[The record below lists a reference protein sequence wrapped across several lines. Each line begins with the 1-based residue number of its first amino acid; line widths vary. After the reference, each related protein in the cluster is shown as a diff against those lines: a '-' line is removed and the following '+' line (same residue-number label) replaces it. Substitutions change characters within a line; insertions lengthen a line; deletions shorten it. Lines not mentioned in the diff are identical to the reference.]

1 MVTAQQVRSLMKD
14 LGEGRPLSAASARSG
29 MSENTG
35 RKYRREGGHARREP
49 RKYRTRKDPFEAVWP
64 QIEKLLEQ
72 APELEAQSVFEA
84 LRQREDVRF
93 SDGQLRT
100 LQRRMKRWR
109 ASHGPEKEVMFPQEH
124 RPGEAGQSDFTVMG
138 ELKVTIGGERF
149 DHLLYHFVLPFSNW
163 ETARICFTESF
174 ESLVLGFQGA
184 VWEMGRVPK
193 KHRTDNLSA
202 ATHEL
207 REGGRVFNE
216 RYTLVL
222 RHYGIEADRN
232 TPGRGH
238 ENGDVEQGHHRLKR
252 ALEQALLLRGSRD
265 FEDRTA
271 YEAFLKKVIE
281 ARNRG
286 RLSKFTEE
294 LERMRELPQTRL
306 AEYRVERVSVGPFST
321 LRAGHNTYSVPSPLM
336 GEQVEARLYP
346 DRVEVIYAGERVCEM
361 ERLRGR
367 GGAQINY
374 RHVIFS
380 LVKKPGAFARY
391 RYREALFPT
400 AIFRRAYDALAA
412 LLGERADV
420 EYVRI
425 LHLAATTSESRV
437 EQVVAGLMGRG
448 ELKGYGSARELLR
461 EEASPVPACQI
472 AAVDLQAY
480 DLCLEGGVQ

>member
-1 MVTAQQVRSLMKD
+1 MKD
-14 LGEGRPLSAASARSG
+14 LGEGRPLSAAAARSG

-35 RKYRREGGHARREP
+35 RKYRREVGLAPREP

-64 QIEKLLEQ
+64 QIEQLLEQ
-72 APELEAQSVFEA
+72 APGLEAQSVFEA
-84 LRQREDVRF
+84 LRQREDVSF
-93 SDGQLRT
+93 GDGQLRT

-109 ASHGPEKEVMFPQEH
+109 ASHGPEKEVMFPQDH
-124 RPGEAGQSDFTVMG
+124 RPGEAGQSDFTEMG
-138 ELKVTIGGERF
+138 ELRVTIGGERF

-174 ESLVLGFQGA
+174 ESLVSGFQGA

-207 REGGRVFNE
+207 REGGRSFNE
-216 RYTLVL
+216 RYTSVL
-222 RHYGIEADRN
+222 RHYGVEADRN

-271 YEAFLKKVIE
+271 YETFLKKVIG

-286 RLSKFTEE
+286 RQEKFTEE
-294 LERMRELPQTRL
+294 LERMGELPQTRL

-346 DRVEVIYAGERVCEM
+346 ERVEVIYV
-361 ERLRGR
+361 
-367 GGAQINY
+367 
-374 RHVIFS
+374 
-380 LVKKPGAFARY
+380 
-391 RYREALFPT
+391 
-400 AIFRRAYDALAA
+400 
-412 LLGERADV
+412 
-420 EYVRI
+420 
-425 LHLAATTSESRV
+425 
-437 EQVVAGLMGRG
+437 
-448 ELKGYGSARELLR
+448 
-461 EEASPVPACQI
+461 
-472 AAVDLQAY
+472 
-480 DLCLEGGVQ
+480 LCPPEF

>member
-1 MVTAQQVRSLMKD
+1 MVTGQQIRKLMKE
-14 LGEGRPLSAASARSG
+14 LGEGRALSAASARSG

-35 RKYRREGGHARREP
+35 RKYRREGGLAAREP
-49 RKYRTRKDPFEAVWP
+49 RRYRTRKDPFEAVWP
-64 QIEKLLEQ
+64 EIEKLLEQ
-72 APELEAQSVFEA
+72 APGLEAQSVFEA
-84 LRQREDVRF
+84 LRQRGDVSF
-93 SDGQLRT
+93 GDGQVRT

-109 ASHGPEKEVMFPQEH
+109 ARHGPEKEVMFPQEH
-124 RPGEAGQSDFTVMG
+124 RPGEAGQSDFTEMN
-138 ELKVTIGGERF
+138 ELVVTIGGERF

-174 ESLVLGFQGA
+174 ESLVAGLQGA
-184 VWEMGRVPK
+184 LWEMGRVPR

-207 REGGRVFNE
+207 REGGRSFNE
-216 RYTLVL
+216 RYTSVL

-252 ALEQALLLRGSRD
+252 ALEQALLLRGRRD
-265 FEDRTA
+265 FESRTA

-286 RLSKFTEE
+286 RLSKFSEE
-294 LERMRELPQTRL
+294 LDRMQELPRTRL
-306 AEYRVERVSVGPFST
+306 AEYRVERVLVGPFST
-321 LRAGHNTYSVPSPLM
+321 LRAGCNTYSVPSPLM

-346 DRVEVIYAGERVCEM
+346 ERVEVIYAGERVCEM
-361 ERLRGR
+361 ERLRGK
-367 GGAQINY
+367 GGARIDY

-400 AIFRRAYDALAA
+400 VTFRRAYDTLSA

-425 LHLAATTSESRV
+425 LHLASTTRESQV
-437 EQVVAGLMGRG
+437 EQVLAELMGRG
-448 ELKGYGSARELLR
+448 ELKGYGAVRELVR
-461 EEASPVPACQI
+461 EEAPSVPTCQI
-472 AAVDLQAY
+472 AAVDLRAY

>member
-1 MVTAQQVRSLMKD
+1 
-14 LGEGRPLSAASARSG
+14 

-124 RPGEAGQSDFTVMG
+124 RPGEAGQSDFTEMG

>member
-14 LGEGRPLSAASARSG
+14 LGEGRPLSAAAARSG

-35 RKYRREGGHARREP
+35 RKYRRESGLAPREP

-64 QIEKLLEQ
+64 EIEKLLEQ
-72 APELEAQSVFEA
+72 APGLEAQSVFEA
-84 LRQREDVRF
+84 LRQREDVSF
-93 SDGQLRT
+93 GDGQLRT

-124 RPGEAGQSDFTVMG
+124 RPGEAGQSDFTEMG
-138 ELKVTIGGERF
+138 ELRVTIGGERF

-174 ESLVLGFQGA
+174 ESLVSGFQGA

-216 RYTLVL
+216 RYASVL
-222 RHYGIEADRN
+222 RHYGVEADRN

-346 DRVEVIYAGERVCEM
+346 ERVEVIYAGERVCEM

-400 AIFRRAYDALAA
+400 VTFRRAYDALAA

-425 LHLAATTSESRV
+425 LHLASTTSESRV
-437 EQVVAGLMGRG
+437 EQVVAELMERG
-448 ELKGYGSARELLR
+448 ELKGYGSVRALLR
-461 EEASPVPACQI
+461 EEAPPVPTCQI

>member
-1 MVTAQQVRSLMKD
+1 MKD
-14 LGEGRPLSAASARSG
+14 LGEGKALWASAARSG

-35 RKYRREGGHARREP
+35 RKCRAEGGLRPRAPRR
-49 RKYRTRKDPFEAVWP
+49 YRTRKDPFEAVWP
-64 QIEKLLEQ
+64 EIEKLLEE
-72 APELEAQSVFEA
+72 APGLEVLSVFEA
-84 LRQREDVRF
+84 LKSRGDVSF
-93 SDGQLRT
+93 SDGLLRT

-124 RPGEAGQSDFTVMG
+124 RPGEAGQSDFTEMN
-138 ELKVTIGGERF
+138 ELKVTIGGEPF
-149 DHLLYHFVLPFSNW
+149 EHLLYHLVLPFSNW
-163 ETARICFTESF
+163 ETGRICFTESF
-174 ESLVLGFQGA
+174 ESLVSGFQGA

-207 REGGRVFNE
+207 REGGRSFNE
-216 RYTLVL
+216 RYTSVL

-232 TPGRGH
+232 TPGRWH
-238 ENGDVEQGHHRLKR
+238 ENGDVEQAHHRLKR
-252 ALEQALLLRGSRD
+252 AAEQALLLRGSRD

-286 RLSKFTEE
+286 RQVKFAEE
-294 LERMRELPQTRL
+294 LERMGELPLTRL
-306 AEYRVERVSVGPFST
+306 AEYRVERVLVGPFST
-321 LRAGHNTYSVPSPLM
+321 LRAGRNTYSVPSRLM

-346 DRVEVIYAGERVCEM
+346 ERVEVIYAGERVCEI
-361 ERLRGR
+361 ERLRGE
-367 GGAQINY
+367 GGARIDY

-391 RYREALFPT
+391 RYRASLFPT
-400 AIFRRAYDALAA
+400 VTFRRAYDTLAA

-425 LHLAATTSESRV
+425 LHLAARTSESRV
-437 EQVVAGLMGRG
+437 EEVLAELTERG
-448 ELKGYGSARELLR
+448 ELKGYGAVRELVR
-461 EEASPVPACQI
+461 EEAPPVPTCQI

-480 DLCLEGGVQ
+480 DLCLQGGVQ

>member
-124 RPGEAGQSDFTVMG
+124 RPGEAGQSDFTEMG